1 MAQQKAGLLR
11 RLATR
16 SVIATLP
23 VAMASAY
30 ASGIFVSPPRLAS
43 YDILPVAEIT
53 VSPNTVGI
61 ATSPLYGQ
69 TLEQINQ
76 QLDAM
81 QAIGVQNIRV
91 FVPWGLVEQVDN
103 QYDWSHIDDIMNAA
117 AARNMGVLAEVN
129 ATPLWAGPNP
139 NAPGFPLGADTPN
152 VGAFTDFMRD
162 FTNRYASTVSAYEIW
177 NEPNYVQF
185 SNPINPEAYAA
196 LLQAVYPVIKN
207 LDPTATVVAGA
218 VGTTQ
223 TSSFT
228 LDPVAFVQRM
238 LAAGAGN
245 YFDAL
250 SVHPYG
256 EEGAYSSSC
265 PSCQPTMLTPRE
277 QVEAI
282 MNLVTGKKVWISE
295 YGLPTTPGGPFT
307 QADQAAWI
315 KDLLDYWQTYDPDK
329 VGPIFLYTGQD
340 TPNAANPTNPHDYYG
355 LWTESGAL
363 KAAAEMLK
371 AWLAAHP
378 QQPGGPTDPGTPG
391 NPGTPTNPAD
401 AIAQALNAIAQALA
415 KAIAQAIAN
424 FFAQFAAPAPATT
437 LVTNTEVATT
447 EAQSRTLAIAGA
459 ATTTADGAVTADEGS
474 AAATPA
480 TADGKATEGTAA
492 DGTAAEGA
500 ATPAADSAAA
510 PPVAAEPVAAE
521 PVTAEPAVT
530 EPVTPVAATP
540 APATSAPTTPEATA
554 PPAGVPATTGATES
568 TPASTVPSSA
578 ASGSGTV
585 KDGSGGGAPVKAPS
599 GETGPSATKPAK
611 GGSSGATADAGGS
624 APSDSSKPDSS
635 KPATSTKPGRTQ
647 PSTKDGAASGGPAA
661 AESSPRRHDAGG
673 RTKAGLVSAGAAA
686 TGADG
691 GSGESAG

>member
-16 SVIATLP
+16 SVIAALP

-43 YDILPVAEIT
+43 YEILPVAEIT

-223 TSSFT
+223 TSAFT
-228 LDPVAFVQRM
+228 LDPVTFVQRM

-256 EEGAYSSSC
+256 EEGTYSSSC
-265 PSCQPTMLTPRE
+265 PTCPPTTLTPRE

-401 AIAQALNAIAQALA
+401 AIAQALNALAQALA

-437 LVTNTEVATT
+437 LVANTEVATT

-459 ATTTADGAVTADEGS
+459 AATTADGAVTADEGS

-480 TADGKATEGTAA
+480 TADGKATEGTSA
-492 DGTAAEGA
+492 DGAAAEGA
-500 ATPAADSAAA
+500 TTPAADS
-510 PPVAAEPVAAE
+510 AAEPVAAE

-530 EPVTPVAATP
+530 EPATPVATTP
-540 APATSAPTTPEATA
+540 APATSAPATPVTTA
-554 PPAGVPATTGATES
+554 PAAGVPATTGAAEPK
-568 TPASTVPSSA
+568 PASTVPSSSA
-578 ASGSGTV
+578 STSASGSGTV
-585 KDGSGGGAPVKAPS
+585 KDGSGGEAPAKAPS
-599 GETGPSATKPAK
+599 GEPGQSATKPAK
-611 GGSSGATADAGGS
+611 AGSSGATADAGGS
-624 APSDSSKPDSS
+624 APSDSSKS
-635 KPATSTKPGRTQ
+635 ATSTKPGRTQ
-647 PSTKDGAASGGPAA
+647 PSTKDGAAGGGSAT

-686 TGADG
+686 SGADG